1 MHIGILR
8 TDAVL
13 DQFQPEH
20 GDYPAMFRAVLG
32 DTAALP
38 PALAGEPPR
47 FSVFSAHEG
56 DLPDPAAC
64 DAYVITGSRHSV
76 DDDLPWMPPLVNFLR
91 AAIAHDRKVVGICFG
106 HQLIAHFFGGETARA
121 AVGWSVGVQQ
131 TDVLAPQPW
140 MQPPSARFGLLSS
153 HRDQVVRLPD
163 GAELFAASARC
174 PHAGFVIDNRVL
186 TFQGH
191 PEFTKPYAADLMRLR
206 EAVLGPA
213 VFGAGMASLE
223 DATDAGLV
231 ARWIL
236 NWVAST

>member
-13 DQFQPEH
+13 DEFQAEH

-32 DTAALP
+32 EAAALA
-38 PALAGEPPR
+38 PALRGVTPR

-76 DDDLPWMPPLVNFLR
+76 YDELPWMPPLVDFLR
-91 AAIAHDRKVVGICFG
+91 VAIMDGRKVVGICFG
-106 HQLIAHFFGGETARA
+106 HQLIAHFFGGETAPA
-121 AVGWSVGVQQ
+121 AVGWSVGVQ
-131 TDVLAPQPW
+131 TTEVLAPQPW
-140 MQPPSARFGLLSS
+140 MQPPAARFGLLSS
-153 HRDQVVRLPD
+153 HRDQVVRLPE
-163 GAELFAASARC
+163 GAQRFAASARC

-191 PEFTKPYAADLMRLR
+191 PEFTKPYAAELMRLR
-206 EAVLGPA
+206 EAMLGPA
-213 VFGAGMASLE
+213 VFDAGMASLE
-223 DATDAGLV
+223 DETDASLV

-236 NWVAST
+236 NWVATA